1 MGLFR
6 NGRFQRLGSGEP
18 LDIMRPDDPL
28 PEAPQ
33 TSHSP
38 LTIALF
44 GTVAAIGIGLLIVD
58 ARSLSKPGESSGSWV
73 GLGTVIDSSP
83 ADPNTRAV
91 RRIDLEQSIFT
102 EVQQSAP
109 FVYLPPTGGPAQTVA
124 TATEGAPE
132 IDDILAALTPK
143 AKETWQVD
151 VEPVGTP
158 SWAQAYSFI
167 PTGLVSTTSR
177 SDTRTEVQQRLYDYG
192 NSLGSHILSF
202 EATHRN
208 ASQIAADQLA
218 DRGNPVKNAALSS
231 LGEDYTALGRR
242 ILAMDDIPAQAAGAH
257 KKLGD
262 SYVALGESMRL
273 FADAQ
278 TDQQLLDAV
287 NAYNKTVDVQI
298 PAYVAM
304 VTLFT
309 THSVSFSADDPGSAF
324 RFSPTL

>member
-6 NGRFQRLGSGEP
+6 SGRFQRLGSGEP
-18 LDIMRPDDPL
+18 LDIMRPDEESTETPRLSRSPL
-28 PEAPQ
+28 P
-33 TSHSP
+33 
-38 LTIALF
+38 IALL
-44 GTVAAIGIGLLIVD
+44 GVIAVVGIGLLIVD
-58 ARSLSKPGESSGSWV
+58 ARSLSRPGESSGSLV
-73 GLGTVIDSSP
+73 GLGTIIDTSP

-102 EVQQSAP
+102 EVQQNAP
-109 FVYLPPTGGPAQTVA
+109 FVYLPPAGGPAQTVA
-124 TATEGAPE
+124 TPTKGAPE

-143 AKETWQVD
+143 ARETWQVD
-151 VEPVGTP
+151 VEPIGTP

-177 SDTRTEVQQRLYDYG
+177 PSTRTEIQQRLYDYG
-192 NSLGSHILSF
+192 NSLGSHVLSF

-218 DRGNPVKNAALSS
+218 DRGNPVKNTALKSLGDDYAAL
-231 LGEDYTALGRR
+231 GKR
-242 ILAMDDIPAQAAGAH
+242 ILTMDDVPEQAAAAH

-262 SYVALGESMRL
+262 SYVALGGSLRL
-273 FADAQ
+273 LADAQ
-278 TDQQLLDAV
+278 SDQQLLDAV

-309 THSVSFSADDPGSAF
+309 THSVSFSPDDPGSAF
-324 RFSPTL
+324 RFSPTQ